1 MRKINKKIEFKIAA
15 DGSSA
20 SGKTTG
26 GKLIAKKLKM
36 KFLSSGALYRFC
48 ALKTLENKNTYN
60 VKFINKIA
68 NSITLKKLQNK
79 KLYSPEVAKLSSI
92 IAKKPYV
99 RKALKGFQKNF
110 IKKSKLVVV
119 EGRDIGSKIMPNAD
133 LKLFFTCSTKEKA
146 KRRLKEF
153 KSLNKKI
160 TLKQVEKA
168 LIQRD
173 KEDTKRKISPLIM
186 TKNAVL
192 VDTTKLTIK
201 QMEAKLTNLV
211 KNSIKKNMEIYK
223 DLSSPASQQF
233 EKLLNSQLSK
243 NKIEEGKI
251 IEGKITKITDKY
263 VFLFIPGLKSEP
275 VIDINEM
282 KMIGMQDKVVEGA
295 EVSVLLEKIED
306 KNGDVV
312 VSAQKAQKIKGWY
325 ELEKAYEDNQSIN
338 GKITSKCK
346 GGVIVEHIETG
357 SLMFCPGSQIS
368 DKPMKSVDHLIGVEQ
383 KFAIIKLDKV
393 RGNACVS
400 RRQIVSSHKKE
411 DKAKIIEK
419 FKVGDIIKDAVV
431 KGYSSFG
438 CFFEVNNEIDVLVHL
453 QEISYSRVN
462 HPDEIFNIGEKH
474 DLKVISIDMEKL
486 QIGCSIKQLSP
497 DPFEHISNYE
507 IGKPYKVKVVKITD
521 YGCFCELEPGLSTLL
536 HSSEISW
543 TKKNISPKKLF
554 KVGDQIDCVITEID
568 KDKRRV
574 AISHRLTNEN
584 PYTTLENKYP
594 VGSDIDGVVTSA
606 NEYALYVKL
615 GDFDI
620 DGFLHSNDL
629 SYSGKPE
636 DELKKHKKGEKLKVR
651 VLEIKKE
658 EQKVRVG
665 LKQLEKDPFDFFK
678 GKKVND
684 IITVQ
689 VVSSDSK
696 GLMVKPEGCD
706 LEFLIKKSQIA
717 VSAADARPSRFVGG
731 ERIDSAIAEI
741 NFDKRKVNLSIK
753 LLEELQNKEAVDKFS
768 SPLSGKNLPFSSLS
782 EKLDDKKKKET
793 E

>member
-1 MRKINKKIEFKIAA
+1 
-15 DGSSA
+15 
-20 SGKTTG
+20 
-26 GKLIAKKLKM
+26 
-36 KFLSSGALYRFC
+36 
-48 ALKTLENKNTYN
+48 
-60 VKFINKIA
+60 
-68 NSITLKKLQNK
+68 
-79 KLYSPEVAKLSSI
+79 
-92 IAKKPYV
+92 
-99 RKALKGFQKNF
+99 
-110 IKKSKLVVV
+110 
-119 EGRDIGSKIMPNAD
+119 
-133 LKLFFTCSTKEKA
+133 
-146 KRRLKEF
+146 
-153 KSLNKKI
+153 
-160 TLKQVEKA
+160 
-168 LIQRD
+168 
-173 KEDTKRKISPLIM
+173 
-186 TKNAVL
+186 
-192 VDTTKLTIK
+192 
-201 QMEAKLTNLV
+201 
-211 KNSIKKNMEIYK
+211 MEIYK

-295 EVSVLLEKIED
+295 SVSVLLEKIED

-368 DKPMKSVDHLIGVEQ
+368 DKPMKSIDHLIGVEQ

-731 ERIDSAIAEI
+731 ERIDSAISEI